1 MYFMQ
6 SHSLNHQQ
14 TCWALFLQDFNF
26 KLDWLPG
33 SSNPA
38 DFQAKEEDSSI
49 SAQSFLTS
57 SHLSNSTL
65 TTLNHP
71 LQPLLLKYPLP
82 LLLPPPTKLITP
94 NYYHDPRLPI
104 SRTMSGME
112 DLQCK
117 SYLVS
122 QHSGEL
128 RTT

>member
-1 MYFMQ
+1 MQ

-57 SHLSNSTL
+57 SHLEQLYPHYSKPSYST
-65 TTLNHP
+65 
-71 LQPLLLKYPLP
+71 
-82 LLLPPPTKLITP
+82 PTVK
-94 NYYHDPRLPI
+94 I
-104 SRTMSGME
+104 SSAIIIAPT
-112 DLQCK
+112 
-117 SYLVS
+117 Y
-122 QHSGEL
+122 
-128 RTT
+128 